1 MNYSSCLESILE
13 KVKPLI
19 PTIDFD
25 SLSFDDG
32 EIVTVYQRPA
42 SLSLTV
48 PEDFSFSM
56 DDDEPEELLKP
67 VKPEETR
74 SRSVKLD
81 EEVTTT
87 ARCATQHPDADFK
100 AGAYEG
106 GIVDT
111 RLDASVKSDEG
122 FPVLS
127 FARLDQWDLDD
138 VLQNVAG
145 DGLSLQQCGSVV
157 PAKMHEDCDKCRSQ
171 GDMMEK
177 LVAFSNSQTSKFEP
191 VRSLNH
197 IRMAAELQRS
207 HKECPTVYIDLRCCD
222 PLIKPPRTSPNISSE
237 SKSPA
242 KHNTLQETPPA
253 KKPNL
258 KVHTGSQMEGREVTG
273 MSMLLQKIR
282 KMNINRNK
290 DPNKYRE
297 KLSQPVES
305 TCSHELHHQEDKQS
319 SHVRFTRKGQT
330 TTRQS
335 TIKEPKQQSSQ
346 QGKQV
351 KQTLQHEQHQEILRQ
366 LEIHRPIKSVNQ
378 LQPAAEKTDVL
389 FDFEAFQLPS
399 ISALPAET
407 GSKGC
412 MLLIVNLS
420 GPGMVGDRA
429 NDRRKHLYPAATRS
443 HIYNTLVAWFL
454 SLVGPDPR
462 HNEGEAGAKV
472 PFWVAGLQQLWTED
486 GLALHV
492 LVVARHC
499 YAARERDKDIHFY
512 KRVYRFLSE
521 TSFSLIA
528 HWLPQLKTLLDQQAC
543 PSPIH
548 LPSSYLNHFIS
559 ATSKKKVIDRVFGLS
574 PGFYW
579 QTVETQ
585 EHVCKGRET
594 TLDLHTEVSVAVGS
608 KAFFLHPIITHYTL
622 QLILDSGLDVC
633 GLRLLYPPQE
643 FLSNG
648 AGAVPVIKRTDETCQ
663 PVLALAVRG
672 PHAHSVLKDLTSTL
686 DPLLPRQTDPNTIHY
701 STQQPPLLY
710 SPGLATQVHK
720 ELCLWFSGRVREGS
734 VQYHNQLNSGR
745 VSGSLSRSPS
755 FLCATTKADLLLVVS
770 PVVPPYCYS
779 QILAVCERRGLSL
792 MGLQR
797 LQLQTNGTKVLGL
810 NKQQAP
816 VFCSPYTVT
825 LDQEEREL
833 HSHCLVLL
841 LRKENAI
848 HHSVSLPAAL
858 MREFMAQNL
867 LGCIHSRIDGVHTVD
882 PSFCFHTVPYS
893 SNLFHIFVR
902 SMWSLPDP
910 SSVILSRQKRSSN
923 SNMEQVV
930 VLTLCGKDMSHGLSL
945 LHRVLTEEAEGD
957 GQHARL
963 KLLGLKYLPALSR
976 FQAQELSP
984 YEVGE
989 QLYLDSLENLMSSP
1003 ALVCALRQV
1012 EASASLRKLL
1022 PHNYPSNVS
1031 ALMSPTLE
1039 AAFRQASLFFFEH
1052 EMTPDDTILQLL
1064 PQTCSI
1070 KDPQMRLTVCLFKPR
1085 IWNHDLAEIV
1095 RKLELSGLTLVGLR
1109 VVTMNKNN
1117 ATSLLPADSDL
1128 SDLKAHVEY
1137 LCSGSS
1143 LVLCLEGENAV
1154 KRLLE
1159 VLEQVDSFLPTTS
1172 RGMGHSYKGSYGSP
1186 SNQKAIQDV
1195 KRLFPELCCTV
1206 RQEQVINMCSDP
1218 LATEGL
1224 LPLMATRPNE
1234 VPGSLIRSALW
1245 QTTCLL
1251 IPLNAPP
1258 LNQVPSQLDMLEQ
1271 LLRSGCHLVAG
1282 RMSVLDNEQK
1292 KHIAEMLSSRGN
1304 EMMVHLSTSPCFIV
1318 AVQGEMIVT
1327 HFDLILRRIYKE
1339 RSDLKKLGEMIIYP
1353 KYEKEAKQLIRYLFD
1368 AFSPER
1374 CHTIVP

>member
-1 MNYSSCLESILE
+1 MTVMLLQ
-13 KVKPLI
+13 
-19 PTIDFD
+19 
-25 SLSFDDG
+25 FDD
-32 EIVTVYQRPA
+32 EQIVTVYQRPA
-42 SLSLTV
+42 SLSLAV

-56 DDDEPEELLKP
+56 DDDEPEELMKP

-100 AGAYEG
+100 VHYINESLAGAYEG

-111 RLDASVKSDEG
+111 RLEASVKSDEG

-145 DGLSLQQCGSVV
+145 DGLSLQQCASVV
-157 PAKMHEDCDKCRSQ
+157 PAKTHEGK
-171 GDMMEK
+171 
-177 LVAFSNSQTSKFEP
+177 
-191 VRSLNH
+191 
-197 IRMAAELQRS
+197 MAAELQRS

-282 KMNINRNK
+282 KMNINGNK

-297 KLSQPVES
+297 K
-305 TCSHELHHQEDKQS
+305 K
-319 SHVRFTRKGQT
+319 T

-335 TIKEPKQQSSQ
+335 TIKEPKQQSGQ
-346 QGKQV
+346 QGQQV

-420 GPGMVGDRA
+420 SPGMVGDRA

-499 YAARERDKDIHFY
+499 YAAR
-512 KRVYRFLSE
+512 
-521 TSFSLIA
+521 
-528 HWLPQLKTLLDQQAC
+528 
-543 PSPIH
+543 
-548 LPSSYLNHFIS
+548 
-559 ATSKKKVIDRVFGLS
+559 VIDRVFGLS

-643 FLSNG
+643 FLSDG

-686 DPLLPRQTDPNTIHY
+686 DLLLPRQTDPTTIHY

-734 VQYHNQLNSGR
+734 AQYHNQLN
-745 VSGSLSRSPS
+745 
-755 FLCATTKADLLLVVS
+755 
-770 PVVPPYCYS
+770 S

-810 NKQQAP
+810 NKQQKI
-816 VFCSPYTVT
+816 T
-825 LDQEEREL
+825 LQF
-833 HSHCLVLL
+833 SYF
-841 LRKENAI
+841 
-848 HHSVSLPAAL
+848 SAL

-945 LHRVLTEEAEGD
+945 LHRVLTEEAE
-957 GQHARL
+957 
-963 KLLGLKYLPALSR
+963 
-976 FQAQELSP
+976 
-984 YEVGE
+984 
-989 QLYLDSLENLMSSP
+989 
-1003 ALVCALRQV
+1003 VCALRQV

-1022 PHNYPSNVS
+1022 PHNYPGNVS
-1031 ALMSPTLE
+1031 ALMSPTPE

-1052 EMTPDDTILQLL
+1052 EMTPD
-1064 PQTCSI
+1064 
-1070 KDPQMRLTVCLFKPR
+1070 PQMRLTVCVFKPR

-1095 RKLELSGLTLVGLR
+1095 RKLEMSGLTLVGLR

-1172 RGMGHSYKGSYGSP
+1172 RGMGHSYKGSYGQCP
-1186 SNQKAIQDV
+1186 A
-1195 KRLFPELCCTV
+1195 LHT
-1206 RQEQVINMCSDP
+1206 
-1218 LATEGL
+1218 
-1224 LPLMATRPNE
+1224 
-1234 VPGSLIRSALW
+1234 GSLIRSALW

-1304 EMMVHLSTSPCFIV
+1304 EMMAHLSTSPCFIV

-1353 KYEKEAKQLIRYLFD
+1353 KYEKEAKQLIHYLFD
-1368 AFSPER
+1368 ALSPER